1 MTCGNCSYSKN
12 KTRTVSMTGGKNQ
25 NNDENLTTNDMN
37 RNIQLG
43 YYPKEYFGDYV
54 MSESYYRP
62 NKEIGFYNSVY
73 LNQNTYKNQGL
84 NEINENFANST
95 SNYSASN
102 LKPIQYSLHGFNK
115 YTQNRSLGFSEITYT
130 PPANIST
137 FSNKNVNKNVKKN
150 NIKEGFG
157 SYFMD
162 ISYFNPKRE
171 FGYN

>member
-1 MTCGNCSYSKN
+1 MTCSNCVYSKN
-12 KTRTVSMTGGKNQ
+12 KSRSVPMSGGKTNI
-25 NNDENLTTNDMN
+25 NETTNDLN
-37 RNIQLG
+37 RNIELG
-43 YYPKEYFGDYV
+43 YYPKEYFNDYV

-84 NEINENFANST
+84 NEIYENFDNST
-95 SNYSASN
+95 SNYKASN

-115 YTQNRSLGFSEITYT
+115 YSQSRDLGFSEIIYT

-137 FSNKNVNKNVKKN
+137 CSNKNVNKNMN
-150 NIKEGFG
+150 NKINEGFG

-162 ISYFNPKRE
+162 ISYYNPKRE

>member
-1 MTCGNCSYSKN
+1 MTCSNCVYSKN
-12 KTRTVSMTGGKNQ
+12 KTRSVPMSGGKK
-25 NNDENLTTNDMN
+25 NNNETTNDMN

-43 YYPKEYFGDYV
+43 YYPKEYFNDYV

-84 NEINENFANST
+84 NEINENFANNT
-95 SNYSASN
+95 TNYSASN

-115 YTQNRSLGFSEITYT
+115 YSQSRDLGFSEITYT

-137 FSNKNVNKNVKKN
+137 FSNKNVNKNNNKKIN
-150 NIKEGFG
+150 EGFG

-162 ISYFNPKRE
+162 ISYFNPKRD